1 MRLEHRLQCLEL
13 KRVTHKPG
21 CNVTLY
27 VVVPE
32 ECQNGY
38 FDSDSY
44 RPSNIEIEIFIKKL
58 KDSGQCRDC
67 KGSCAIDWSPGGFV
81 NHTLSGE
88 CCSLSPEP
96 KINYM
101 FCADA
106 EIPVLCRR
114 VMNGEREQNFR

>member
-1 MRLEHRLQCLEL
+1 MKLEHRLQYLEL
-13 KRVTHKPG
+13 KFGTKQPG
-21 CNVTLY
+21 CNVTLF

-32 ECQNGY
+32 DCQNDY

-44 RPSNIEIEIFIKKL
+44 RPTSDEIEKHLKQIK
-58 KDSGQCRDC
+58 DDGHCRRC
-67 KGSCAIDWSPGGFV
+67 EGSCAIDWSPRGFQ

-88 CCSLSPEP
+88 GSSSSPEP
-96 KINYM
+96 KISYM

-114 VMNGEREQNFR
+114 IINGEREPNK

>member
-32 ECQNGY
+32 DCQNGY

-58 KDSGQCRDC
+58 KDGGQCRDC
-67 KGSCAIDWSPGGFV
+67 KGSCAIDWSPDGFK
-81 NHTLSGE
+81 NHTTGGYGS
-88 CCSLSPEP
+88 SLSPEA
-96 KINYM
+96 KVRYM
-101 FCADA
+101 LCANA
-106 EIPVLCRR
+106 EIPVLCRQF
-114 VMNGEREQNFR
+114 MNGSREPNS

>member
-58 KDSGQCRDC
+58 KTSGKDR
-67 KGSCAIDWSPGGFV
+67 
-81 NHTLSGE
+81 
-88 CCSLSPEP
+88 
-96 KINYM
+96 
-101 FCADA
+101 
-106 EIPVLCRR
+106 
-114 VMNGEREQNFR
+114 